1 MIKGLLSLVIN
12 LLIILVLVHAIGS
25 WVPQVRDSS
34 FYRKLDGLMEPLL
47 RPIRNMLPTYGYLD
61 FSPLVLLL
69 ILYLIKHLLKL

>member
-25 WVPQVRDSS
+25 WLPPVRESG
-34 FYRKLDGLMEPLL
+34 FYRKLDALIEPLL
-47 RPIRNMLPTYGYLD
+47 RPIRNVLPTYGDID

-69 ILYLIKHLLKL
+69 ILYLIKHLLRL

>member
-25 WVPQVRDSS
+25 WLPQVRESS
-34 FYRKLDGLMEPLL
+34 FYRKLDALIEPLL
-47 RPIRNMLPTYGYLD
+47 RPIRNVLPTYGNVD

-69 ILYLIKHLLKL
+69 ILYLIKHLLRL

>member
-25 WVPQVRDSS
+25 WFPQIRESG
-34 FYRKLDGLMEPLL
+34 FYRKLDTLIDPLL
-47 RPIRNMLPTYGYLD
+47 RPIRSVLPTYGNID

-69 ILYLIKHLLKL
+69 ILYLIKYLLRL

>member
-25 WVPQVRDSS
+25 WFPQVRESG
-34 FYRKLDGLMEPLL
+34 FYRNLDMLIEPLL
-47 RPIRNMLPTYGYLD
+47 RPVRSILPTYGNID

-69 ILYLIKHLLKL
+69 ILYLIKHLLRL

>member
-25 WVPQVRDSS
+25 WFPQVRESG
-34 FYRKLDGLMEPLL
+34 FYRKLDALIEPFL
-47 RPIRNMLPTYGYLD
+47 RPIRSILPTYGNID

-69 ILYLIKHLLKL
+69 ILYLVKHLLRL

>member
-25 WVPQVRDSS
+25 WFPQFRESG
-34 FYRKLDGLMEPLL
+34 FYKKLDALIEPLL
-47 RPIRNMLPTYGYLD
+47 RPVRSILPTYGNVD

-69 ILYLIKHLLKL
+69 ILYFIKHLLRL

>member
-25 WVPQVRDSS
+25 WFPQVRESG
-34 FYRKLDGLMEPLL
+34 FYRKLDALIEPLL
-47 RPIRNMLPTYGYLD
+47 RPIRNVLPTYGDID

-69 ILYLIKHLLKL
+69 ILYLIRHFLRL